1 MLGFFRK
8 NSCNKQKSIKKS
20 IDYRLLINQRN
31 RRSKSM
37 LKIVLTKLLNIKHY
51 YVSEIILFTE
61 SEIKL
66 KIRRYDHIKA
76 ICSGCGHEHIKGH
89 HSTDTIKV
97 KDLSITGR
105 KVFLIVELETYRCA
119 ICNNI
124 LVEKNDW
131 IFIRSTKRYAAD
143 VYRLTSITTN
153 TEAGWYLGIDDEVV
167 YRIDKRML
175 EEIAEEKLNPYPA
188 AINLSVDEVSY
199 KKYHRYLTNVIDTDK
214 KLIIWNEKGRKSEIL
229 DKYFQGIGEDNCKK
243 IKSVAIDGAKT
254 YISSTKKYA
263 TNALIVYDKFHI
275 MQKLNNTVDTVRKI
289 ELDKAR
295 KNNNKEI
302 VNLMNCKQR
311 FILLKN
317 KNKLTER
324 QDKYLNRLCE
334 INKPIYKAIL
344 LKESFL
350 ELYNSE
356 NIKTVEDAKMFL
368 LKWIYEAKMSELIPF
383 IELAKSF
390 TVKFMYI
397 INWFHK
403 KISSA
408 ISEGFNNKI
417 KRLKRMAYG
426 YKDIEYFKL
435 KIHQHCGLLNPRLQ
449 LKHE

>member
-1 MLGFFRK
+1 
-8 NSCNKQKSIKKS
+8 
-20 IDYRLLINQRN
+20 
-31 RRSKSM
+31 M
-37 LKIVLTKLLNIKHY
+37 LKETLTKLLNIEHY
-51 YVSEIILFTE
+51 YVSEIISFSE

-66 KIRRYDHIKA
+66 KLRRHDNINA
-76 ICSGCGHEHIKGH
+76 ICSNCNHKHLKGH
-89 HSTDTIKV
+89 HSTNTITV
-97 KDLSITGR
+97 NDLSISGR
-105 KVFLIVELETYRCA
+105 KVFLVIEVNTYRCEY
-119 ICNNI
+119 CNRI
-124 LVEKNDW
+124 LVEKIDW
-131 IFIRSTKRYAAD
+131 TFIRATKRYAKD

-167 YRIDKRML
+167 YRIDKKML
-175 EEIAEEKLNPYPA
+175 EELADEKLNPFPA

-214 KLIIWNEKGRKSEIL
+214 KLVIWNDKGRKAEIL
-229 DKYFQGIGEDNCKK
+229 NKYYEGIGEINCKK
-243 IKSVAIDGAKT
+243 IKSVAIDGART

-263 TNALIVYDKFHI
+263 VNALVVYDKFHLI
-275 MQKLNNTVDTVRKI
+275 QKLNNTVDSVRKN
-289 ELDKAR
+289 ELQKARLDK
-295 KNNNKEI
+295 NNEI
-302 VNLMNCKQR
+302 IDLINCKQR

-317 KNKLTER
+317 RKKLTEN
-324 QDKYLNRLCE
+324 QDRHLMRLFE
-334 INKPIYKAIL
+334 INKPIYNAML

-350 ELYNSE
+350 ELYNDK
-356 NIKTVEDAKMFL
+356 NIKTADDAKLFL
-368 LKWIYEAKMSELIPF
+368 LKWIGEALKSELTAFKELGKSF
-383 IELAKSF
+383 IE
-390 TVKFMYI
+390 KFDYI

>member
-1 MLGFFRK
+1 
-8 NSCNKQKSIKKS
+8 
-20 IDYRLLINQRN
+20 
-31 RRSKSM
+31 M
-37 LKIVLTKLLNIKHY
+37 LKEVLTQLLNIKHY

-61 SEIKL
+61 SEIRI
-66 KIRRYDHIKA
+66 KIKRYEYIKA
-76 ICSGCGHEHIKGH
+76 ICSGCEHEHIKGH
-89 HSTDTIKV
+89 HSTDTITV
-97 KDLSITGR
+97 KDLPISGR
-105 KVFLIVELETYRCA
+105 KVFLIIEIETYRCV
-119 ICNNI
+119 ICNKI

-131 IFIRSTKRYAAD
+131 TFIRSTKRYAND

-175 EEIAEEKLNPYPA
+175 EELAEEKLNPYPS

-214 KLIIWNEKGRKSEIL
+214 KLIIWNEKGRKAEVL
-229 DKYFQGIGEDNCKK
+229 NKYYEGIGENNCKK

-263 TNALIVYDKFHI
+263 VNALIVYDKFHI
-275 MQKLNNTVDTVRKI
+275 MQKLNNTVDTVRKS
-289 ELDKAR
+289 ELHKAH
-295 KNNNKEI
+295 KNNDKEI
-302 VNLMNCKQR
+302 VNLTNCKQR

-317 KNKLTER
+317 KNKLTEK
-324 QDKYLNRLCE
+324 QDIFLNKLCE

-356 NIKTVEDAKMFL
+356 NVRTLEEAKMFL
-368 LKWIYEAKMSELIPF
+368 LKWIGEALKSELEAFKELGKSF
-383 IELAKSF
+383 IE
-390 TVKFMYI
+390 KFEYI
-397 INWFHK
+397 INWFRR